1 MQHKLI
7 IEEFRPTGTE
17 AEQRTA
23 ADANNVLPH
32 FHQTP
37 CWL

>member
-7 IEEFRPTGTE
+7 IEAFRQAGTE

-32 FHQTP
+32 LQQTP